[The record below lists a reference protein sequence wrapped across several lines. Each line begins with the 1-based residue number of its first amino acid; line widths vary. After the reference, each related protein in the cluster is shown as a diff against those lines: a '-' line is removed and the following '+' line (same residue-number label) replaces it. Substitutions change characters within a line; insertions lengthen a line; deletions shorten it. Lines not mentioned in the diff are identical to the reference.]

1 MFTQCLGSRPRL
13 HHHYRGRRLSIWLN
27 LLPQLQKTGHNTI
40 YPSHNSLTLNHSDPF
55 GSWGII
61 QNSSIS
67 SASNIIDSRS
77 IGAAATACSTS
88 GIKAR
93 NKDIDKVTYLNRK
106 KTFFCY
112 ELNFFLTST
121 VESEMAKIILIHNY
135 SRQNMAATK
144 QLSCGKMHQNL
155 YIHMHWLWPWVWEE
169 YFVL

>member
-1 MFTQCLGSRPRL
+1 MFSQCLGSRPRL

-93 NKDIDKVTYLNRK
+93 NKDIDKVTYLNSK
-106 KTFFCY
+106 KTIFCY
-112 ELNFFLTST
+112 EVTST
-121 VESEMAKIILIHNY
+121 VESEITNMILIHNY